1 MSLIK
6 DKNEDRKD
14 YILQK
19 DKTTKLTSSFVAII
33 LLLLVVAVLISGFFF
48 KWF

>member
-19 DKTTKLTSSFVAII
+19 DKTTKFTGTFVAITLAI
-33 LLLLVVAVLISGFFF
+33 LVLAVVISGFYF